1 MADAWPYADVGEL
14 ISPRAESVVLS
25 FKAAQAISKGDPVYL
40 SGDGEVSP
48 ASSAQNCIGVALESV
63 DAGGYVPVCV
73 LGVVKVR
80 GGAAIARGQAV
91 YGADSS
97 KRILPLDDQAV
108 NEGGT
113 ATYTIYYSRRL
124 GFALDSFTAADDLG
138 RILVVK

>member
-1 MADAWPYADVGEL
+1 LADAFPYAELGEL
-14 ISPRAESVVLS
+14 ISPRSESVVLP
-25 FKAAQAISKGDPVYL
+25 FRAGAAISKGDPVYL

-48 ASSAQNCIGVALESV
+48 ATSPQNCIGIALESC

-73 LGVVKVR
+73 IGVVKVKA
-80 GGAAIARGQAV
+80 GAPIARGQAV
-91 YGADSS
+91 YGADST

-108 NEGGT
+108 NEGGS

-124 GFALDSFTAADDLG
+124 GFALDSFSAADDLG

>member
-1 MADAWPYADVGEL
+1 MADAFPYADVGDL
-14 ISPRAESVVLS
+14 ISPRSESVVLS
-25 FKAAQAISKGDPVYL
+25 FRAAASISKGDPVYL
-40 SGDGEVSP
+40 SGADEVSP
-48 ASSAQNCIGVALESV
+48 ATSAQNCIGIALESC

-73 LGVVKVR
+73 IGVVKVR
-80 GGAAIARGQAV
+80 AGAPIARGQAV

-97 KRILPLDDQAV
+97 KRIMPLNDQAV

-124 GFALDSFTAADDLG
+124 GFALDAFSAADDLG